1 MELNKNSESIVTVGR
16 NIKTIKQA
24 MASYQLINDAEES
37 AIYMHSIRVRSFL
50 WQQLSSL
57 RDENRDWHYPFML
70 FAIKEGDT
78 WKLLELDFVRKIVS
92 IHLKDHSKSDFS
104 FNQIKD
110 VIQGKNHDEFV
121 IDFSTTA
128 GK

>member
-1 MELNKNSESIVTVGR
+1 
-16 NIKTIKQA
+16 
-24 MASYQLINDAEES
+24 MASYQLISDPEEWDT
-37 AIYMHSIRVRSFL
+37 YMHAIRVRSFL
-50 WQQLSSL
+50 CQQLSSL
-57 RDENRDWHYPFML
+57 RDENRDWHYPYMI

-78 WKLLELDFVRKIVS
+78 CKLLELDFVRKI
-92 IHLKDHSKSDFS
+92 ITINFKDHSQSEYS

-110 VIQGKNHDEFV
+110 VLQGKNHDEFI